1 MVAVG
6 AMQTAQQSF
15 DAIVVGAGYIGN
27 SAAYHPSK
35 AGLKTALLDQVTLAA
50 GASRANYGNI
60 QIQDLELAHSIMVIL
75 DTIPIFD
82 ALESA
87 AFRSTVIITPWMV
100 QTLAADITTSN
111 PHLQPKIHAGKET
124 S

>member
-87 AFRSTVIITPWMV
+87 AFRSTVIITPLGGTDAGCCHNNF
-100 QTLAADITTSN
+100 Q
-111 PHLQPKIHAGKET
+111 PHLQPKIPAGKET

>member
-15 DAIVVGAGYIGN
+15 DAIVVGAGYIGS

-35 AGLKTALLDQVTLAA
+35 AGFKTALLDQVTLAA

-87 AFRSTVIITPWMV
+87 AFRSTVIITPWM

-111 PHLQPKIHAGKET
+111 PHLQPKIPAGKET